1 LGSWSSQVGSLR
13 ENPLDR
19 NWVALRHEN
28 ALVQEPTLLDIWVA
42 LRHENPLVQEPPLL
56 DICKP
61 VTFRQSCVNCYVGKV
76 PLLGPQYLWD
86 HKNNQKETE
95 ISTHLLKKAR
105 WVFTQVIWILPG
117 GRVPCD
123 LILFAIHTNGQ

>member
-1 LGSWSSQVGSLR
+1 VALPQ
-13 ENPLDR
+13 ENPLVEEPPLLDI
-19 NWVALRHEN
+19 WVALRHDN
-28 ALVQEPTLLDIWVA
+28 ALVQEPPLLDIWVA
-42 LRHENPLVQEPPLL
+42 LRHEKALVQEPPLL
-56 DICKP
+56 DICNP

-105 WVFTQVIWILPG
+105 SVFTQVIWLG
-117 GRVPCD
+117 FCTGYSM
-123 LILFAIHTNGQ
+123 